1 MSPHSTQDPCIPY
14 GRGGA
19 GNMRKPSTLPFLLPR
34 TPLQHTDPQ
43 PGRRSS
49 IAAAWSTILS
59 HPSPTD
65 SNKLNLVSSPEE
77 HYAASKSEP
86 RRRRHSSSTSE
97 EGSEGSMRMKSSVDE
112 GARRRRSSV
121 WSGRSRA
128 STAGESGSRWRRLL
142 QFRRAGGRIENE
154 AKNED
159 VE

>member
-19 GNMRKPSTLPFLLPR
+19 GNMR
-34 TPLQHTDPQ
+34 
-43 PGRRSS
+43 RRSS

-59 HPSPTD
+59 HPSPID

>member
-19 GNMRKPSTLPFLLPR
+19 GNMR
-34 TPLQHTDPQ
+34 
-43 PGRRSS
+43 RRSS

>member
-19 GNMRKPSTLPFLLPR
+19 GNMR
-34 TPLQHTDPQ
+34 
-43 PGRRSS
+43 RRSS

-86 RRRRHSSSTSE
+86 RRRRHSSSTSD

-112 GARRRRSSV
+112 GARGRRSSV

>member
-19 GNMRKPSTLPFLLPR
+19 GNMR
-34 TPLQHTDPQ
+34 
-43 PGRRSS
+43 RRSS

-128 STAGESGSRWRRLL
+128 STAGESGSRWRMLL

>member
-19 GNMRKPSTLPFLLPR
+19 GNMS
-34 TPLQHTDPQ
+34 
-43 PGRRSS
+43 RRSS

>member
-19 GNMRKPSTLPFLLPR
+19 GNMR
-34 TPLQHTDPQ
+34 
-43 PGRRSS
+43 RRSS

-97 EGSEGSMRMKSSVDE
+97 DGSEGSMRMKSSVDE

>member
-19 GNMRKPSTLPFLLPR
+19 GNMR
-34 TPLQHTDPQ
+34 
-43 PGRRSS
+43 RRSS

-121 WSGRSRA
+121 WNGRSRA

>member
-19 GNMRKPSTLPFLLPR
+19 GNMR
-34 TPLQHTDPQ
+34 
-43 PGRRSS
+43 RRSS

-97 EGSEGSMRMKSSVDE
+97 DGSEGSMRMKSSVDE
-112 GARRRRSSV
+112 GARRRRSSA

>member
-19 GNMRKPSTLPFLLPR
+19 GNMR
-34 TPLQHTDPQ
+34 
-43 PGRRSS
+43 RRSS

-86 RRRRHSSSTSE
+86 RRRRHSSSTSD
-97 EGSEGSMRMKSSVDE
+97 EGSEGSIRMKSSVDE

-128 STAGESGSRWRRLL
+128 STAGESGYRWRRLL

>member
-19 GNMRKPSTLPFLLPR
+19 GNMR
-34 TPLQHTDPQ
+34 
-43 PGRRSS
+43 RRSS

-86 RRRRHSSSTSE
+86 RRRRHSSSTSD

-142 QFRRAGGRIENE
+142 QFRRAGGRIEID

>member
-1 MSPHSTQDPCIPY
+1 
-14 GRGGA
+14 
-19 GNMRKPSTLPFLLPR
+19 MRT
-34 TPLQHTDPQ
+34 
-43 PGRRSS
+43 
-49 IAAAWSTILS
+49 
-59 HPSPTD
+59 
-65 SNKLNLVSSPEE
+65 
-77 HYAASKSEP
+77 
-86 RRRRHSSSTSE
+86 
-97 EGSEGSMRMKSSVDE
+97 KSSVDE